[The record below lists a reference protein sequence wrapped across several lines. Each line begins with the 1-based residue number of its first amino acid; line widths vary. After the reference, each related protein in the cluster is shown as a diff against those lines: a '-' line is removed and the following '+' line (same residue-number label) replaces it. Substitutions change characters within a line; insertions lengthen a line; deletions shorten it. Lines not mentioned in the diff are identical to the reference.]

1 MTQGQRS
8 ISVNF
13 RPYLR
18 QLIWHELGMI
28 SLVLMELTWV
38 LPWFRS
44 ITPSI
49 QANQGQ
55 SSFFMLL
62 FFLLLVTYA
71 NRVLRAIDMQAIT
84 HRLIL
89 VAILLVGLYSLSSTL
104 VYPGLSLGFGE
115 IIHRTLLS
123 LENVFNNI
131 PEGFLVILMGLY
143 LFWRGIAISSGSL
156 EIRMTERKFRFG
168 ILMLGIFGIVFRGS
182 QVTYLLNVLPIYF
195 AAGLLAVTFSRT
207 SSLGRGI
214 TAYRLPYTLSWFLGM
229 ISITTLTVLLGLF
242 SSRALQSKIAEE
254 VFGFFSRSFGQIMDF
269 LQILLLPLIE
279 VFIYIAEKITEFLS
293 RIIDPESLPGT
304 PDEFQPFP
312 TPELPF
318 EQGEPLIQISPV
330 VTILI
335 VLLILALLVFL
346 IVRRANRRYRYR
358 VPVIDDEGETIF
370 EPEEIQSRLR
380 RFIYQV
386 REGIELVRTFGLGR
400 QMLAATVIRRIYT
413 RLLNLAA
420 DLGYPRQR
428 SETPYEFQKRL
439 MELFPEQRQQVDL
452 ITDAYV
458 HVRYGEVP
466 EEDRIIKLVED
477 AWELI
482 DKEARNLGRGIRA

>member
-1 MTQGQRS
+1 
-8 ISVNF
+8 
-13 RPYLR
+13 
-18 QLIWHELGMI
+18 
-28 SLVLMELTWV
+28 
-38 LPWFRS
+38 
-44 ITPSI
+44 
-49 QANQGQ
+49 
-55 SSFFMLL
+55 
-62 FFLLLVTYA
+62 
-71 NRVLRAIDMQAIT
+71 
-84 HRLIL
+84 
-89 VAILLVGLYSLSSTL
+89 
-104 VYPGLSLGFGE
+104 
-115 IIHRTLLS
+115 
-123 LENVFNNI
+123 
-131 PEGFLVILMGLY
+131 
-143 LFWRGIAISSGSL
+143 
-156 EIRMTERKFRFG
+156 
-168 ILMLGIFGIVFRGS
+168 
-182 QVTYLLNVLPIYF
+182 
-195 AAGLLAVTFSRT
+195 
-207 SSLGRGI
+207 
-214 TAYRLPYTLSWFLGM
+214 
-229 ISITTLTVLLGLF
+229 
-242 SSRALQSKIAEE
+242 
-254 VFGFFSRSFGQIMDF
+254 
-269 LQILLLPLIE
+269 LIE

-312 TPELPF
+312 TPEFPF

-346 IVRRANRRYRYR
+346 IIRRANRRYRYR